1 MASTTEN
8 NQIYGRSVLLDHKI
22 IIDGVQ
28 YHEKMELVLERN
40 SSQFP
45 GKTLSHLRSI
55 GDQTY
60 TINYIIVDGEVN
72 DETIETTLA
81 EDEIANF
88 KKDWNENSRLK
99 GALIGLEILTAI
111 NRRLWSSLVNDSQA
125 S

>member
-28 YHEKMELVLERN
+28 YHEKMELELVLERN

-88 KKDWNENSRLK
+88 KKDWNENSRLQ
-99 GALIGLEILTAI
+99 GALFDLGIL
-111 NRRLWSSLVNDSQA
+111 RLSSLVLTSRHW
-125 S
+125 

>member
-28 YHEKMELVLERN
+28 YREKMELVLEFGR
-40 SSQFP
+40 
-45 GKTLSHLRSI
+45 KTLSHLRSI

-99 GALIGLEILTAI
+99 YALIGLEILTAI
-111 NRRLWSSLVNDSQA
+111 NRLSIPYDPSRHW
-125 S
+125 

>member
-8 NQIYGRSVLLDHKI
+8 NQIYGRSVLQDHKI

-45 GKTLSHLRSI
+45 DGRKTLSHLRSI

-99 GALIGLEILTAI
+99 GALIDLEIL
-111 NRRLWSSLVNDSQA
+111 RLSSFLSSLVNDSQA